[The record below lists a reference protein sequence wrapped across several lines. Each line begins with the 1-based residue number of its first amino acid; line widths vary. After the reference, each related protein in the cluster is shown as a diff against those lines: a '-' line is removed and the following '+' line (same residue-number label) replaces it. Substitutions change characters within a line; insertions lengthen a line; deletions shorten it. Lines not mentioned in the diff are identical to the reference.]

1 LTRGAAR
8 RGPIVL
14 VALLPVL
21 VFLALAAP
29 VQASAQAS
37 AVNETLVEDASA
49 TESETPVCDTADCA
63 TSDPVADTGSESGAT
78 DPAATEPVPDPA
90 TDSGGTVPESP
101 VDSSPPPTDVVP
113 PGPLPSTEP
122 VAPVEEVP
130 SATPPPAEPDGGV
143 VDPMTPI
150 APGVPTEPVSSDPT
164 AGADTGGLDPGPV
177 PVDLPEQPQVLVP
190 FEQLDQISHT
200 PDLLELIAAEDRE
213 TSLGSPL
220 PARASRSSVP
230 VRGFTREEGRSDP
243 ASAGDAPAAP
253 VPLAPTAPAPSSPAG
268 ASAFSG
274 GGSGGFLF
282 GFAALAAAWSLGA
295 ATGLTRRLIPLVA
308 PGRPVAL
315 VSPHERPG

>member
-1 LTRGAAR
+1 MTRGAAR

-14 VALLPVL
+14 VALLTVL
-21 VFLALAAP
+21 VSLALAAP
-29 VQASAQAS
+29 VQASV
-37 AVNETLVEDASA
+37 VNETLVEDPTV

-78 DPAATEPVPDPA
+78 DPVATEPVPDPA
-90 TDSGGTVPESP
+90 TDSGGTIPESP

-130 SATPPPAEPDGGV
+130 GATPPPAEPDGGV
-143 VDPMTPI
+143 VVDPLPPI
-150 APGVPTEPVSSDPT
+150 TPGVPTEPVASDPT
-164 AGADTGGLDPGPV
+164 AGANTGGLDPGPA
-177 PVDLPEQPQVLVP
+177 PADLPEQPQVLVP
-190 FEQLDQISHT
+190 VEQLDQISHP
-200 PDLLELIAAEDRE
+200 PDLLELIASEDRE

-230 VRGFTREEGRSDP
+230 IRGFTREDGRSDP
-243 ASAGDAPAAP
+243 ASAGDGPVAP

>member
-14 VALLPVL
+14 VALLTVL
-21 VFLALAAP
+21 VSLALAAP
-29 VQASAQAS
+29 GQASAAT
-37 AVNETLVEDASA
+37 ETLVEDAPA
-49 TESETPVCDTADCA
+49 TGSETPVCNTADCA
-63 TSDPVADTGSESGAT
+63 TSDPVTDTGSESGAT
-78 DPAATEPVPDPA
+78 DPVATEPVPA
-90 TDSGGTVPESP
+90 TGSGGTAPETP
-101 VDSSPPPTDVVP
+101 IVSSPPPTEVVP
-113 PGPLPSTEP
+113 PGPLPPAEP
-122 VAPVEEVP
+122 VPPVEEVP
-130 SATPPPAEPDGGV
+130 SAAPPPAEPDGGV
-143 VDPMTPI
+143 VVDPVPPI

-164 AGADTGGLDPGPV
+164 AGANTGGLDPGPA
-177 PVDLPEQPQVLVP
+177 PVDLPKQPQVLVP
-190 FEQLDQISHT
+190 FEQLDQISH
-200 PDLLELIAAEDRE
+200 PSDLLELIASEDRE

-220 PARASRSSVP
+220 PAKASRSSVP
-230 VRGFTREEGRSDP
+230 VRGFTREDGRSDP
-243 ASAGDAPAAP
+243 ASAGDRPAAP